1 MTDNFKVQ
9 PGSAAGVRPMAN
21 GRDKAGSGYKVGI
34 DIGSTTIKVVVLD
47 AEENLVYK
55 KYARHFSDIPTALV
69 TNLNELRNVF
79 ISLGSAPAVV
89 ESREG
94 SLLAGAAAKIKN
106 AIGGADASKED
117 AIRRMRFRFA
127 LTGSAG
133 MGIAQRLQL
142 PFVQE
147 VIAAATAVKKLIP
160 QTDTMVE
167 LGGEDAKIMYFGS
180 APEERMNGVCAGGT
194 GAFIDHMA
202 ALLNTDAKGLNDLA
216 ANAKRIYTIA
226 SRCGVFAKTDIQALM
241 NDGASKE
248 DIAKSIFQAVVNQT
262 IGNLAQGREIT
273 GNVAFLG
280 GPLYFLP
287 ELKKRFVET
296 LKMDPEKV
304 VNVEDGAYFV
314 AVGAALSEE
323 AKELEFAGLTANLD
337 KAEAGHGITRDERLA
352 LFRSAAEYDAFI
364 ERHNKDK
371 VKRGDLSSYAGP
383 VYVGIDAGST
393 TTKIVAIGRDK
404 EILYTDYGS
413 NQGSPLKI
421 VIKELGGLYKAMPET
436 AWIAGCL
443 TTGYGEKI
451 VKAALHADAGEVE
464 TFAHYRA
471 AYEFCPEVT
480 CVLDIGG
487 QDMKCFQIHNGN
499 IGKITLNEACS
510 AGCGSFIENFAQG
523 LGMTA
528 AEFADKAMDSKT
540 PVDLGTRCTVFM
552 NSRVKQAQKEGAP
565 LADISAGIGLSV
577 IKNALFKVMQL
588 KDTRELGDHIVVQG
602 GTFYNNAVLRN
613 MEKLLGKDVIRP
625 DIAGLMGAY
634 GAAILSLEQT
644 EKETAKEAEAA
655 AANANATAS
664 IAAANANAAASAA
677 ASSTAASPNAIH
689 RSTLLPAKDLENFTV
704 TSKSY
709 RCNGCGNHCLVTMQ
723 TFPDGGRYFT
733 GNRCERGEGKPKN
746 TNKAPNIYEYKY
758 ERLFRYPNVIDASAA
773 ACGAHDPRAAKNA
786 NASRNASAGSAVQ
799 NAPRTA
805 SANNAAQTASAAANK
820 TASKNAPR
828 PSFTARRGRIGIPR
842 VLNMYE
848 DFPFW
853 AAFFGKLGYEVALSG
868 KSSAQIYYKGMSTIP
883 SDSLCYP
890 AKLVHGHVMDL
901 VEKGVKKIF
910 YPCMPYNME
919 DEVNRAGN
927 HYNCPV
933 VASYAENIRNN
944 MDVLRNENIQ
954 FMEPFLPIND
964 PKKMLVRL
972 TEAFASENIPAKE
985 LKEAMEAGYK
995 ELEQYREDVRQKGA
1009 EILAIAKEKHYPV
1022 ILLVG
1027 RPYHVDPEINH
1038 GIPEMIQ
1045 SYNLAIVSE
1054 DSVYHMDTPKD
1065 ELSIVN
1071 QWSYHARLYH
1081 AASFAAAHPEIN
1093 LIQLSSFGCGLDAIT
1108 TNQVREIM
1116 EGHQRLYTMIKLD
1129 EVSNL
1134 GAARIRLRSLL
1145 AVLSRRQAPDYQ
1157 PLVMPERPYFTH
1169 DCKETHTILAPQMA
1183 PIHFNLVSHV
1193 LNRYGYKVVIPE
1205 TPKEEAINLGL
1216 QYVQND
1222 MCYPAIVVIGQML
1235 QAIKS
1240 GKYDPNHTSIVLF
1253 QTCGA
1258 CRATNYMNLLRRALR
1273 NAGYPQVPVF
1283 ACWGLEQDAFRLNPS
1298 GFKDVAKAIIYG
1310 DLLQNVTNRMRPYEL
1325 IPGSTDK
1332 LFDKWMQKCKEELD
1346 HGNFLKYRQ
1355 AIRQLVKE
1363 FDAIPLVP
1371 NLWKPK
1377 VGVVGE
1383 ILVEYHPVANNHLED
1398 VLAKEGAEVVMPELA
1413 NFMLYMAFDGITRHD
1428 ILDGSWLNKVG
1439 AQMFIKV
1446 ADFFMDP
1453 MRKALAKSKH
1463 FTAPISIYKIA
1474 ELAAQHVSLGN
1485 MAGEGWL
1492 LPGEMTRL
1500 MEEGVRN
1507 VVCLQPWACLPNHIL
1522 GKGVFREIR
1531 RSYAD
1536 ANLVAMDCDAG
1547 SSEVNQLNRLKLML
1561 SVAKEKCPE
1570 GMTMAAPAE
1579 SEEGNMA

>member
-1 MTDNFKVQ
+1 MTNNYKSQITADAAARKRSAV
-9 PGSAAGVRPMAN
+9 PAEGSA
-21 GRDKAGSGYKVGI
+21 SYKVGI

-47 AEENLVYK
+47 AEEHIVYK
-55 KYARHFSDIPTALV
+55 HYARHFSDIPTALV
-69 TNLNELRNVF
+69 TNLTALQD
-79 ISLGSAPAVV
+79 VV
-89 ESREG
+89 GPS
-94 SLLAGAAAKIKN
+94 
-106 AIGGADASKED
+106 
-117 AIRRMRFRFA
+117 RFRFA

-216 ANAKRIYTIA
+216 ANARRIYTIA

-287 ELKKRFVET
+287 ELKKRFIET
-296 LKMDPEKV
+296 LKMDPEHV

-323 AKELEFAGLTANLD
+323 TKELEFKDLTANLD
-337 KAEAGHGITRDERLA
+337 KAEAGHGIARDERLA
-352 LFRSAAEYDAFI
+352 LFRSSEEYDAFI
-364 ERHNKDK
+364 ARHNRDK
-371 VKRGDLSSYAGP
+371 VKRGDLATYAGP

-393 TTKIVAIGRDK
+393 TTKIVAIGSEK

-421 VIKELGGLYKAMPET
+421 VIKELTGLYKAMPKT

-443 TTGYGEKI
+443 TTGYGENI
-451 VKAALHADAGEVE
+451 VKAALHADEGEVE

-487 QDMKCFQIHNGN
+487 QDMKCFQISNGN

-523 LGMTA
+523 LGMSA

-588 KDTRELGDHIVVQG
+588 KDVSELGDHIVVQG

-634 GAAILSLEQT
+634 GAAILSLEKT
-644 EKETAKEAEAA
+644 ESEAAEATNTKA
-655 AANANATAS
+655 AQASASATA
-664 IAAANANAAASAA
+664 APAG
-677 ASSTAASPNAIH
+677 TRRH
-689 RSTLLPAKDLENFTV
+689 STLLGPEQLANFTV
-704 TSKSY
+704 TTKSY

-758 ERLFRYPNVIDASAA
+758 QRLFNYPNVTDPAASGAA
-773 ACGAHDPRAAKNA
+773 AQISSSGSKRTAA
-786 NASRNASAGSAVQ
+786 SGDAVQ
-799 NAPRTA
+799 NSSSGSKRTA
-805 SANNAAQTASAAANK
+805 GSCAAAQTGASNSKRTTAASG
-820 TASKNAPR
+820 TRRPNAPR
-828 PSFTARRGRIGIPR
+828 GVIGIPR

-853 AAFFGKLGYEVALSG
+853 AAFFGKLGYDIVLSG
-868 KSSAQIYYKGMSTIP
+868 KSNPMIYYKGMSTIP

-901 VEKGVKKIF
+901 VEKGVKRIF

-919 DEVNRAGN
+919 DDVNRTGN

-944 MDVLRNENIQ
+944 MDVLRNENIE
-954 FMEPFLPIND
+954 FIEPFLPINN
-964 PKKMLVRL
+964 PKKMLQRL
-972 TEAFASENIPAKE
+972 TEVEFFTADNITSKE
-985 LKEAMEAGYK
+985 LKAAMDAGYK
-995 ELEQYREDVRQKGA
+995 ELEQYREDVRNKGK
-1009 EILAIAKEKHYPV
+1009 EILQTAKEKNLPV

-1027 RPYHVDPEINH
+1027 RPYHIDPEINH

-1145 AVLSRRQAPDYQ
+1145 AVLSRRHVPGYQ
-1157 PLVMPERPYFTH
+1157 PIITPERPHFTH
-1169 DCKETHTILAPQMA
+1169 DCKGTHTILAPQMA
-1183 PIHFNLVSHV
+1183 PIHFNLISHV
-1193 LNRYGYKVVIPE
+1193 LNRYGYQVVIPE
-1205 TPKEEAINLGL
+1205 TPKEDSINLGL

-1235 QAIKS
+1235 QALKS
-1240 GKYDPNHTSIVLF
+1240 GKYDPDNTSIVLF

-1258 CRATNYMNLLRRALR
+1258 CRATNYLNLMRRALR
-1273 NAGYPQVPVF
+1273 NAGFPQVPAF
-1283 ACWGLEQDAFRLNPS
+1283 ACWGLEQDAFRLNAS
-1298 GFKDVAKAIIYG
+1298 GFKDVAKAVVYG

-1332 LFDKWMQKCKEELD
+1332 LFTKWMAKVKEELD

-1355 AIRQLVKE
+1355 TIQELVQE
-1363 FDAIPLVP
+1363 FDAIPLIP

-1383 ILVEYHPVANNHLED
+1383 ILVEYHPVANNHLEE
-1398 VLAKEGAEVVMPELA
+1398 VLAREGAEVVMPELA
-1413 NFMLYMAFDGITRHD
+1413 NFLLYMAFDGITRHD

-1446 ADFFMDP
+1446 ADFFMSP

-1463 FTAPISIYKIA
+1463 FTAPVSIYKVA

-1492 LPGEMTRL
+1492 LPGEMTKL

-1531 RSYAD
+1531 RTYED

-1547 SSEVNQLNRLKLML
+1547 ASEVNQLNRLKLML

-1570 GMTMAAPAE
+1570 GMQLAAPAE
-1579 SEEGNMA
+1579 STENVLA

>member
-1 MTDNFKVQ
+1 MTDNF
-9 PGSAAGVRPMAN
+9 
-21 GRDKAGSGYKVGI
+21 KVGI

-47 AEENLVYK
+47 AEEHIVYK
-55 KYARHFSDIPTALV
+55 HYARHFSDIPTALV
-69 TNLNELRNVF
+69 TNLTALKD
-79 ISLGSAPAVV
+79 VV
-89 ESREG
+89 GPS
-94 SLLAGAAAKIKN
+94 
-106 AIGGADASKED
+106 
-117 AIRRMRFRFA
+117 RFRFA

-147 VIAAATAVKKLIP
+147 VIAAATAVQKLIP
-160 QTDTMVE
+160 RTDTMVE

-216 ANAKRIYTIA
+216 AKAKRIYTIA

-304 VNVEDGAYFV
+304 VSVEDGAYFV
-314 AVGAALSEE
+314 AVGSALSDE
-323 AKELEFAGLTANLD
+323 AKELEFKDLTANLD
-337 KAEAGHGITRDERLA
+337 KAEAGHGIARDERLA
-352 LFRSAAEYDAFI
+352 LFRSEAEYDAFI

-393 TTKIVAIGRDK
+393 TTKIVAIGKDK

-421 VIKELGGLYKAMPET
+421 VIKELTGLYKAMPET
-436 AWIAGCL
+436 AYIAGCL

-487 QDMKCFQIHNGN
+487 QDMKCFLINNGN

-613 MEKLLGKDVIRP
+613 MEKLLGMDVIRP

-644 EKETAKEAEAA
+644 EKEMEEAA
-655 AANANATAS
+655 AAKATV
-664 IAAANANAAASAA
+664 AAATTAGATGVAASAA
-677 ASSTAASPNAIH
+677 NNAAATTTR
-689 RSTLLPAKDLENFTV
+689 RSTLLPLEDLQNFTV
-704 TSKSY
+704 TTKSY

-758 ERLFRYPNVIDASAA
+758 QRLFSYPNVVDPAALLHGGHNAPESGAARGNRNTTAASAA
-773 ACGAHDPRAAKNA
+773 AACAHDGKAAKNTS
-786 NASRNASAGSAVQ
+786 ASRNASGNSGA
-799 NAPRTA
+799 
-805 SANNAAQTASAAANK
+805 
-820 TASKNAPR
+820 KNATR
-828 PSFTARRGRIGIPR
+828 PSFTAKRGRIGIPR

-853 AAFFGKLGYEVALSG
+853 ATFFGKLGYEVVLSG

-890 AKLVHGHVMDL
+890 AKLVHGHIMDL

-919 DEVNRAGN
+919 DEVNRTGN

-944 MDVLRNENIQ
+944 MDVLRNEEIK

-972 TEAFASENIPAKE
+972 TEAFKEEGIKQSE
-985 LKEAMEAGYK
+985 LKEAMDAGYK

-1009 EILAIAKEKHYPV
+1009 EILRIAKEKNLPV

-1027 RPYHVDPEINH
+1027 RPYHLDPEINH

-1081 AASFAAAHPEIN
+1081 AAAHPEIN

-1145 AVLSRRQAPDYQ
+1145 AVLSRRHVPDYK
-1157 PLVMPERPYFTH
+1157 PLIMPERAYFTH

-1183 PIHFNLVSHV
+1183 PIHFNLVTHV
-1193 LNRYGYKVVIPE
+1193 LNRYGYKVVIPD

-1240 GKYDPNHTSIVLF
+1240 GKYDPDHTSIVLF

-1325 IPGSTDK
+1325 IPGSTDR
-1332 LFDKWMQKCKEELD
+1332 LYEKWLQKCKDELD
-1346 HGNFLKYRQ
+1346 HGNFLQYRKTIQ
-1355 AIRQLVKE
+1355 ELVKE

-1383 ILVEYHPVANNHLED
+1383 ILVEYHPVANNHLEQ
-1398 VLAKEGAEVVMPELA
+1398 VLAREGAEVVMPELA

-1428 ILDGSWLNKVG
+1428 ILDGSWLRKVG

-1463 FTAPISIYKIA
+1463 FTSPISIYKVA

-1492 LPGEMTRL
+1492 LPGEMTKL

-1531 RSYAD
+1531 RSYED

-1547 SSEVNQLNRLKLML
+1547 ASEVNQLNRLKLML

-1570 GMTMAAPAE
+1570 GMHMAEAAE
-1579 SEEGNMA
+1579 TAENSLA

>member
-1 MTDNFKVQ
+1 MTDNF
-9 PGSAAGVRPMAN
+9 
-21 GRDKAGSGYKVGI
+21 KVGI
-34 DIGSTTIKVVVLD
+34 DIGSTTIKVVVLN
-47 AEENLVYK
+47 AEERIVYK
-55 KYARHFSDIPTALV
+55 HYARHFSDIPTALV
-69 TNLNELRNVF
+69 ENLTALRDIVGP
-79 ISLGSAPAVV
+79 S
-89 ESREG
+89 
-94 SLLAGAAAKIKN
+94 
-106 AIGGADASKED
+106 
-117 AIRRMRFRFA
+117 RFRFA

-216 ANAKRIYTIA
+216 AGSKRIYTIA

-241 NDGASKE
+241 NDGASRE

-262 IGNLAQGREIT
+262 IGNLAQGREID

-314 AVGAALSEE
+314 AMGAALSEE
-323 AKELEFAGLTANLD
+323 AKELEFKDLTVNLD

-352 LFRSAAEYDAFI
+352 LFRSGAEYEAFI

-371 VKRGDLSSYAGP
+371 VKRGDLSVYEGP

-393 TTKIVAIGRDK
+393 TTKIVAIGKDK

-421 VIKELGGLYKAMPET
+421 VIKELTGLYKAMPET
-436 AWIAGCL
+436 AYIAGCL

-487 QDMKCFQIHNGN
+487 QDMKCFQIKNGN

-528 AEFADKAMDSKT
+528 SEFADKAMDSKT

-613 MEKLLGKDVIRP
+613 MEKLLGMDVIRP

-644 EKETAKEAEAA
+644 EQEAA
-655 AANANATAS
+655 IALREGKAAVPRPV
-664 IAAANANAAASAA
+664 
-677 ASSTAASPNAIH
+677 SS
-689 RSTLLPAKDLENFTV
+689 LLKAEELENFTV
-704 TSKSY
+704 TTKSY

-758 ERLFRYPNVIDASAA
+758 ERVFRCEPL
-773 ACGAHDPRAAKNA
+773 KNA
-786 NASRNASAGSAVQ
+786 
-799 NAPRTA
+799 
-805 SANNAAQTASAAANK
+805 K
-820 TASKNAPR
+820 
-828 PSFTARRGRIGIPR
+828 RGRIGIPR

-853 AAFFGKLGYEVALSG
+853 AAFFTKLGYEVVLSG
-868 KSSAQIYYKGMSTIP
+868 KSSAQVYYKGMSTIP

-910 YPCMPYNME
+910 YPCLPYNME
-919 DEVNRAGN
+919 DEVNRTGN

-944 MDVLRNENIQ
+944 MDVLRNEDIK

-964 PKKMLVRL
+964 PKKMYLRL
-972 TEAFASENIPAKE
+972 TEAFVSENIPASE
-985 LKEAMEAGYK
+985 IKEAMEAGYK
-995 ELEQYREDVRQKGA
+995 ELEQYREDVRQKGK
-1009 EILAIAKEKHYPV
+1009 EILQISKEKNIPV

-1027 RPYHVDPEINH
+1027 RPYHLDPEINH

-1081 AASFAAAHPEIN
+1081 AASFAASHPEVN

-1145 AVLSRRQAPDYQ
+1145 AVLSRRHVPDYQ
-1157 PLVMPERPYFTH
+1157 PLVMEERAFFTR

-1183 PIHFNLVSHV
+1183 PIHFNLVTHV

-1240 GKYDPNHTSIVLF
+1240 GKYDPDHTSIVLF

-1325 IPGSTDK
+1325 IPGSTDR
-1332 LFDKWMQKCKEELD
+1332 LYEKWLKKCKDELD
-1346 HGNFLKYRQ
+1346 NGNFLQYRKTIQ
-1355 AIRQLVKE
+1355 NLVKE

-1383 ILVEYHPVANNHLED
+1383 ILVEYHPVANNHLEK
-1398 VLAKEGAEVVMPELA
+1398 VLAREGAEVVMPELA
-1413 NFMLYMAFDGITRHD
+1413 NFLLYMAFDGITRHD

-1439 AQMFIKV
+1439 AQMFIRV

-1474 ELAAQHVSLGN
+1474 ELAAHHVSLGN

-1531 RSYAD
+1531 RSYGD

-1547 SSEVNQLNRLKLML
+1547 ASEVNQLNRLKLML

-1570 GMTMAAPAE
+1570 GMHMAAPAE
-1579 SEEGNMA
+1579 SAEDGLA

>member
-1 MTDNFKVQ
+1 MTDNF
-9 PGSAAGVRPMAN
+9 
-21 GRDKAGSGYKVGI
+21 KVGI

-47 AEENLVYK
+47 AEEHIVYK
-55 KYARHFSDIPTALV
+55 HYARHFSDIPTALV
-69 TNLNELRNVF
+69 TNLTALKD
-79 ISLGSAPAVV
+79 VV
-89 ESREG
+89 GPS
-94 SLLAGAAAKIKN
+94 
-106 AIGGADASKED
+106 
-117 AIRRMRFRFA
+117 RFRFA

-216 ANAKRIYTIA
+216 AKAKRIYTIA

-304 VNVEDGAYFV
+304 VSVEDGAYFV
-314 AVGAALSEE
+314 AVGSALSDE
-323 AKELEFAGLTANLD
+323 AKELEFKDLTANLD
-337 KAEAGHGITRDERLA
+337 KAEAGHGIARDERLA
-352 LFRSAAEYDAFI
+352 LFRSVGEYDAFI

-393 TTKIVAIGRDK
+393 TTKIVAIGKDK

-421 VIKELGGLYKAMPET
+421 VIKELTGLYKAMPET
-436 AWIAGCL
+436 AYIAGCL

-487 QDMKCFQIHNGN
+487 QDMKCFLINNGN

-613 MEKLLGKDVIRP
+613 MEKLLGMDVIRP

-644 EKETAKEAEAA
+644 EKEMEEAA
-655 AANANATAS
+655 AAKATAATAT
-664 IAAANANAAASAA
+664 AATTAGANGVAASAA
-677 ASSTAASPNAIH
+677 NNGAATTLR
-689 RSTLLPAKDLENFTV
+689 RSTLLPLEDLQNFTV
-704 TSKSY
+704 TTKSY

-758 ERLFRYPNVIDASAA
+758 QRLFSYPNVVDPAAA
-773 ACGAHDPRAAKNA
+773 ACSAHDGKAA
-786 NASRNASAGSAVQ
+786 
-799 NAPRTA
+799 
-805 SANNAAQTASAAANK
+805 
-820 TASKNAPR
+820 KNAPR
-828 PSFTARRGRIGIPR
+828 PSFTAKRGRIGIPR

-853 AAFFGKLGYEVALSG
+853 ATFFGKLGYEVVLSG

-890 AKLVHGHVMDL
+890 AKLVHGHIMDL

-919 DEVNRAGN
+919 DEVNRTGN

-954 FMEPFLPIND
+954 FIEPFLPIND
-964 PKKMLVRL
+964 PKKMLQRL
-972 TEAFASENIPAKE
+972 TETFIPKGKKGSATASKTANDSRSNAATAKAAEAAGNLAQTEPFAEDNITVKE
-985 LKEAMEAGYK
+985 LKEAMDAGYK

-1009 EILAIAKEKHYPV
+1009 EILRIAKEKNLPV

-1027 RPYHVDPEINH
+1027 RPYHLDPEINH

-1081 AASFAAAHPEIN
+1081 AASFAAARPEIN

-1145 AVLSRRQAPDYQ
+1145 AVLSRRHVPDYK
-1157 PLVMPERPYFTH
+1157 PLIMPERAYFTH

-1183 PIHFNLVSHV
+1183 PIHFNLVTHV
-1193 LNRYGYKVVIPE
+1193 LNRYGYKVVIPD

-1240 GKYDPNHTSIVLF
+1240 GKYDPDHTSIVLF

-1283 ACWGLEQDAFRLNPS
+1283 ACWGLEQDAFKLNPS

-1332 LFDKWMQKCKEELD
+1332 LYEKWLQKCKDELD

-1355 AIRQLVKE
+1355 TIQQLVKE

-1371 NLWKPK
+1371 HLWKPK

-1383 ILVEYHPVANNHLED
+1383 ILVEYHPVANNHLEQ
-1398 VLAKEGAEVVMPELA
+1398 VLAREGAEVVMPELA

-1439 AQMFIKV
+1439 AQIFIKV

-1463 FTAPISIYKIA
+1463 FTSPISIYKVA

-1492 LPGEMTRL
+1492 LPGEMTKL

-1531 RSYAD
+1531 RSYED

-1547 SSEVNQLNRLKLML
+1547 ASEVNQLNRLKLML

-1570 GMTMAAPAE
+1570 GMHMAEAAE
-1579 SEEGNMA
+1579 TAENSLA

>member
-1 MTDNFKVQ
+1 MTDNF
-9 PGSAAGVRPMAN
+9 
-21 GRDKAGSGYKVGI
+21 KVGI
-34 DIGSTTIKVVVLD
+34 DIGSTTIKVVVLNS
-47 AEENLVYK
+47 EGKLVYK
-55 KYARHFSDIPTALV
+55 HYARHFSDIPTALV
-69 TNLNELRNVF
+69 TNLTALHD
-79 ISLGSAPAVV
+79 VV
-89 ESREG
+89 GPSH
-94 SLLAGAAAKIKN
+94 
-106 AIGGADASKED
+106 
-117 AIRRMRFRFA
+117 FRFA

-216 ANAKRIYTIA
+216 ANARRIYTIA

-241 NDGASKE
+241 NDGASRE

-262 IGNLAQGREIT
+262 IGNLAQGREIN

-296 LKMDPEKV
+296 LKMDPEHV

-323 AKELEFAGLTANLD
+323 AKVVTFADLTANLD
-337 KAEAGHGITRDERLA
+337 QAEAGHGITRDERLA
-352 LFRSAAEYDAFI
+352 LFRSNEEYEAFI

-371 VKRGDLSSYAGP
+371 VKRGDLAAYAGP
-383 VYVGIDAGST
+383 IYVGIDAGST
-393 TTKIVAIGRDK
+393 TTKIVAIGSDK
-404 EILYTDYGS
+404 QILYTDYGS

-421 VIKELGGLYKAMPET
+421 VIKELTGLYHAMPKT

-443 TTGYGEKI
+443 TTGYGENI

-487 QDMKCFQIHNGN
+487 QDMKCFQIHDGN

-528 AEFADKAMDSKT
+528 AEFADKAMDSRT

-588 KDTRELGDHIVVQG
+588 KDTNELGDHIVVQG

-634 GAAILSLEQT
+634 GAAILSLEQI
-644 EKETAKEAEAA
+644 EKETAAAQNKKEESTLRSKQENVAA
-655 AANANATAS
+655 ATVKEGAAGDQPAVAS
-664 IAAANANAAASAA
+664 TNNKTKHV
-677 ASSTAASPNAIH
+677 STV
-689 RSTLLPAKDLENFTV
+689 LGLEQLQNFTV
-704 TSKSY
+704 TTKSY

-758 ERLFRYPNVIDASAA
+758 QRLFDYPNVIDPAAQSAA
-773 ACGAHDPRAAKNA
+773 AAKNGQRGQSG
-786 NASRNASAGSAVQ
+786 ASGQRNQSGTSGQRAGAAVQ
-799 NAPRTA
+799 KAADTR
-805 SANNAAQTASAAANK
+805 SARVATNNTNVTSRY
-820 TASKNAPR
+820 P
-828 PSFTARRGRIGIPR
+828 RGRIGIPR

-853 AAFFGKLGYEVALSG
+853 AAFFGKLGYEVVLSG
-868 KSSAQIYYKGMSTIP
+868 KSSPMIYYKGMSTIP

-901 VEKGVKKIF
+901 VEKGVKRIF

-919 DEVNRAGN
+919 DEVNHTGN

-944 MDVLRNENIQ
+944 MDVLRNENIE
-954 FMEPFLPIND
+954 FIEPFLPINN
-964 PKKMLVRL
+964 PKKMLQRL
-972 TEAFASENIPAKE
+972 TEAFIPKADAKANASTTAEEGKGSSATNAANNSHNNNKATTIANTASARAFAADRITPAE
-985 LKEAMEAGYK
+985 LKEAMDAGYK
-995 ELEQYREDVRQKGA
+995 ELERYREDVRQKGK
-1009 EILAIAKEKHYPV
+1009 EIIQEAKEKNIPV

-1027 RPYHVDPEINH
+1027 RPYHLDPEINH

-1145 AVLSRRQAPDYQ
+1145 AVLSRRHVPGYQ
-1157 PLVMPERPYFTH
+1157 PIITPERPHFTH
-1169 DCKETHTILAPQMA
+1169 ECKGTHTILAPQMA
-1183 PIHFNLVSHV
+1183 PIHFNLISHV
-1193 LNRYGYKVVIPE
+1193 LNRYGYQVVIPE
-1205 TPKEEAINLGL
+1205 TPKEDSINLGL

-1235 QAIKS
+1235 QALKS
-1240 GKYDPNHTSIVLF
+1240 GKYDPDNTSIVLF

-1258 CRATNYMNLLRRALR
+1258 CRATNYLNLMRRALR
-1273 NAGYPQVPVF
+1273 NAGFPQVPAF
-1283 ACWGLEQDAFRLNPS
+1283 ACWGLEQDAFRLNAS
-1298 GFKDVAKAIIYG
+1298 GFKDVAKAVVYG

-1332 LFDKWMQKCKEELD
+1332 LFAKWMAKVKEELD

-1355 AIRQLVKE
+1355 TIQELVQE
-1363 FDAIPLVP
+1363 FDAIPLIP

-1383 ILVEYHPVANNHLED
+1383 ILVEYHPVANNHLEE
-1398 VLAKEGAEVVMPELA
+1398 VLAREGAEVVMPELA
-1413 NFMLYMAFDGITRHD
+1413 NFLLYMAFDGITRHD

-1453 MRKALAKSKH
+1453 MRKALAKSQH
-1463 FTAPISIYKIA
+1463 FTAPLSIYKVA
-1474 ELAAQHVSLGN
+1474 ELAARHVSLGN

-1492 LPGEMTRL
+1492 LPGEMTKL

-1531 RSYAD
+1531 RSYED

-1547 SSEVNQLNRLKLML
+1547 ASEVNQLNRLKLML
-1561 SVAKEKCPE
+1561 SVAKEKCPV
-1570 GMTMAAPAE
+1570 GMKL
-1579 SEEGNMA
+1579 EEALSCK

>member
-1 MTDNFKVQ
+1 MTDNF
-9 PGSAAGVRPMAN
+9 
-21 GRDKAGSGYKVGI
+21 KVGI

-47 AEENLVYK
+47 AEEHIVYK
-55 KYARHFSDIPTALV
+55 HYARHFSDIPTALV
-69 TNLNELRNVF
+69 TNLTALKD
-79 ISLGSAPAVV
+79 VV
-89 ESREG
+89 GPS
-94 SLLAGAAAKIKN
+94 
-106 AIGGADASKED
+106 
-117 AIRRMRFRFA
+117 RFRFA

-216 ANAKRIYTIA
+216 AKAKRIYTIA

-304 VNVEDGAYFV
+304 VSVEDGAYFV
-314 AVGAALSEE
+314 AVGSALSDE
-323 AKELEFAGLTANLD
+323 AKELEFKDLTANLD
-337 KAEAGHGITRDERLA
+337 KAEAGHGIARDERLA
-352 LFRSAAEYDAFI
+352 LFRSEGEYDAFI

-393 TTKIVAIGRDK
+393 TTKIVAIGKDK

-421 VIKELGGLYKAMPET
+421 VIKELTGLYKAMPET
-436 AWIAGCL
+436 AYIAGCL

-487 QDMKCFQIHNGN
+487 QDMKCFLINNGN

-613 MEKLLGKDVIRP
+613 MEKLLGMDVIRP

-644 EKETAKEAEAA
+644 EKEMEEAA
-655 AANANATAS
+655 AVATSEGAAKATAAAKATV
-664 IAAANANAAASAA
+664 AAATTAGATGVAASAA
-677 ASSTAASPNAIH
+677 NNAEVATPR
-689 RSTLLPAKDLENFTV
+689 RSTLLPLEDLQNFTV
-704 TSKSY
+704 TTKSY

-758 ERLFRYPNVIDASAA
+758 QRLFSYPNVVDPAAA
-773 ACGAHDPRAAKNA
+773 ACAHDGKAA
-786 NASRNASAGSAVQ
+786 
-799 NAPRTA
+799 
-805 SANNAAQTASAAANK
+805 
-820 TASKNAPR
+820 KNAPR
-828 PSFTARRGRIGIPR
+828 PSFTAKRGRIGIPR

-853 AAFFGKLGYEVALSG
+853 ATFFGKLGYEVVLSG

-890 AKLVHGHVMDL
+890 AKLVHGHIMDL

-919 DEVNRAGN
+919 DEVNRTGN

-954 FMEPFLPIND
+954 FIEPFLPIND
-964 PKKMLVRL
+964 PKKMLQRL
-972 TEAFASENIPAKE
+972 TETFIPKDKKGSATASKTANDSRSNAATAKAAEAAGNLAQTEPFAADNITAKE

-1009 EILAIAKEKHYPV
+1009 EILKIAKEKNLPV

-1027 RPYHVDPEINH
+1027 RPYHLDPEINH

-1145 AVLSRRQAPDYQ
+1145 AVLSRRHVPDYK
-1157 PLVMPERPYFTH
+1157 PLIMPERAYFTH

-1183 PIHFNLVSHV
+1183 PIHFNLVTHV
-1193 LNRYGYKVVIPE
+1193 LNRYGYKVVIPD

-1240 GKYDPNHTSIVLF
+1240 GKYDPDHTSIVLF

-1283 ACWGLEQDAFRLNPS
+1283 ACWGLEQDAFKLNPS

-1325 IPGSTDK
+1325 IPGSTDR
-1332 LFDKWMQKCKEELD
+1332 LYEKWLQKCKDELD
-1346 HGNFLKYRQ
+1346 HGNFLQYRKTIQ
-1355 AIRQLVKE
+1355 ELVKE

-1383 ILVEYHPVANNHLED
+1383 ILVEYHPVANNHLEQ
-1398 VLAKEGAEVVMPELA
+1398 VLAREGAEVVMPELA

-1428 ILDGSWLNKVG
+1428 ILDGSWLRKVG

-1463 FTAPISIYKIA
+1463 FTSPISIYKVA

-1492 LPGEMTRL
+1492 LPGEMTKL

-1531 RSYAD
+1531 RSYED

-1547 SSEVNQLNRLKLML
+1547 ASEVNQLNRLKLML

-1570 GMTMAAPAE
+1570 GMHMAEAAE
-1579 SEEGNMA
+1579 TAENSLA

>member
-1 MTDNFKVQ
+1 MTNNFKSQITADAAGRKRSAV
-9 PGSAAGVRPMAN
+9 PAEGSA
-21 GRDKAGSGYKVGI
+21 SYKVGI

-47 AEENLVYK
+47 AEEHIVYK
-55 KYARHFSDIPTALV
+55 HYARHFSDIPTALV
-69 TNLNELRNVF
+69 TNLTALQD
-79 ISLGSAPAVV
+79 VV
-89 ESREG
+89 GPS
-94 SLLAGAAAKIKN
+94 
-106 AIGGADASKED
+106 
-117 AIRRMRFRFA
+117 RFRFA

-216 ANAKRIYTIA
+216 ANARRIYTIA

-287 ELKKRFVET
+287 ELKKRFIET
-296 LKMDPEKV
+296 LKMDPEHV

-323 AKELEFAGLTANLD
+323 TKELEFKDLTANLD
-337 KAEAGHGITRDERLA
+337 KAEAGHGIARDERLA
-352 LFRSAAEYDAFI
+352 LFRSSEEYDAFI
-364 ERHNKDK
+364 ARHNKDK
-371 VKRGDLSSYAGP
+371 VKRGDLATYAGP

-393 TTKIVAIGRDK
+393 TTKIVAIGSEK

-421 VIKELGGLYKAMPET
+421 VIKELTGLYKAMPKT

-443 TTGYGEKI
+443 TTGYGENI
-451 VKAALHADAGEVE
+451 VKAALHADEGEVE

-487 QDMKCFQIHNGN
+487 QDMKCFQISNGN

-523 LGMTA
+523 LGMSA

-588 KDTRELGDHIVVQG
+588 KDVSELGDHIVVQG

-634 GAAILSLEQT
+634 GAAILSLEKT
-644 EKETAKEAEAA
+644 ESEAAEAA
-655 AANANATAS
+655 TNTAATQASVSSTTTATNTKAAQASASATA
-664 IAAANANAAASAA
+664 APAG
-677 ASSTAASPNAIH
+677 TRRH
-689 RSTLLPAKDLENFTV
+689 STLLGPEQLANFTV
-704 TSKSY
+704 TTKSY

-758 ERLFRYPNVIDASAA
+758 QRLFHYPNVTDPAASNATAQTGPSGSKRTAASGATAQTGASNSKRTAA
-773 ACGAHDPRAAKNA
+773 ANVARRP
-786 NASRNASAGSAVQ
+786 
-799 NAPRTA
+799 NAPR
-805 SANNAAQTASAAANK
+805 
-820 TASKNAPR
+820 
-828 PSFTARRGRIGIPR
+828 GVIGIPR

-853 AAFFGKLGYEVALSG
+853 AAFFGKLGYDIVLSG
-868 KSSAQIYYKGMSTIP
+868 KSNPMIYYKGMSTIP

-901 VEKGVKKIF
+901 VEKGVKRIF

-919 DEVNRAGN
+919 DDVNHTGN

-944 MDVLRNENIQ
+944 MDVLRNENIE
-954 FMEPFLPIND
+954 FIEPFLPINN
-964 PKKMLVRL
+964 PKKMLQRL
-972 TEAFASENIPAKE
+972 TEVEFFQSDGITSKE
-985 LKEAMEAGYK
+985 LKAAMDAGYK
-995 ELEQYREDVRQKGA
+995 ELEQYREDVRNKGK
-1009 EILAIAKEKHYPV
+1009 EILQTAKEKNLPV

-1027 RPYHVDPEINH
+1027 RPYHIDPEINH

-1145 AVLSRRQAPDYQ
+1145 AVLSRRHVPGYQ
-1157 PLVMPERPYFTH
+1157 PIITPERPHFTH
-1169 DCKETHTILAPQMA
+1169 DCKGTHTILAPQMA
-1183 PIHFNLVSHV
+1183 PIHFNLISHV
-1193 LNRYGYKVVIPE
+1193 LNRYGYQVVIPE
-1205 TPKEEAINLGL
+1205 TPKEDSINLGL

-1235 QAIKS
+1235 QALKS
-1240 GKYDPNHTSIVLF
+1240 GKYDPDNTSIVLF

-1258 CRATNYMNLLRRALR
+1258 CRATNYLNLMRRALR
-1273 NAGYPQVPVF
+1273 NAGFPQVPAF
-1283 ACWGLEQDAFRLNPS
+1283 ACWGLEQDAFRLNAS
-1298 GFKDVAKAIIYG
+1298 GFKDVAKAVVYG

-1332 LFDKWMQKCKEELD
+1332 LFAKWMAKVKEELD

-1355 AIRQLVKE
+1355 TIQELVQE
-1363 FDAIPLVP
+1363 FDAIPLIP

-1383 ILVEYHPVANNHLED
+1383 ILVEYHPVANNHLEE
-1398 VLAKEGAEVVMPELA
+1398 VLAREGAEVVMPELA
-1413 NFMLYMAFDGITRHD
+1413 NFLLYMAFDGITRHD

-1446 ADFFMDP
+1446 ADFFMSP

-1463 FTAPISIYKIA
+1463 FTAPVSIYKVA

-1492 LPGEMTRL
+1492 LPGEMTKL

-1531 RSYAD
+1531 RTYED

-1547 SSEVNQLNRLKLML
+1547 ASEVNQLNRLKLML

-1570 GMTMAAPAE
+1570 GMQLAAPAE
-1579 SEEGNMA
+1579 NADNLA

>member
-9 PGSAAGVRPMAN
+9 PGSAAGVRPMAD
-21 GRDKAGSGYKVGI
+21 GKDKAGSGFKVGI

-69 TNLNELRNVF
+69 TNLTALQDMVGP
-79 ISLGSAPAVV
+79 S
-89 ESREG
+89 
-94 SLLAGAAAKIKN
+94 
-106 AIGGADASKED
+106 
-117 AIRRMRFRFA
+117 RFRFA

-262 IGNLAQGREIT
+262 IGNLAQGREIN

-323 AKELEFAGLTANLD
+323 AKELEFADLTANID

-393 TTKIVAIGRDK
+393 TTKIVAIGKDK

-421 VIKELGGLYKAMPET
+421 VIKELSGLYKAMPET

-487 QDMKCFQIHNGN
+487 QDMKCFQISNGN

-588 KDTRELGDHIVVQG
+588 KDTAELGDHIVVQG

-634 GAAILSLEQT
+634 GAAILSLEQM
-644 EKETAKEAEAA
+644 EKETAKEAKAA
-655 AANANATAS
+655 VSTAGAS
-664 IAAANANAAASAA
+664 IAASSAA
-677 ASSTAASPNAIH
+677 GAKPAATAK
-689 RSTLLPAKDLENFTV
+689 RVSTLLGPEQLETFTV

-758 ERLFRYPNVIDASAA
+758 QRMFNYPNVIDASAA
-773 ACGAHDPRAAKNA
+773 QHSAHSNGQGNAPGAAQPNAK
-786 NASRNASAGSAVQ
+786 Q
-799 NAPRTA
+799 NAQPR
-805 SANNAAQTASAAANK
+805 K
-820 TASKNAPR
+820 
-828 PSFTARRGRIGIPR
+828 SFTARRGRIGIPR

-853 AAFFGKLGYEVALSG
+853 AAFFGKLGYEVVLSG

-919 DEVNRAGN
+919 DDVNHTGN

-972 TEAFASENIPAKE
+972 TEAFAPENIPAKE
-985 LKEAMEAGYK
+985 LKEAMEEGYK
-995 ELEQYREDVRQKGA
+995 ELEHYREDVRQKGA
-1009 EILAIAKEKHYPV
+1009 EILQIAKEKHYPV

-1145 AVLSRRQAPDYQ
+1145 AVLSRRHVPDYK
-1157 PLVMPERPYFTH
+1157 PLVVEERAYFTH

-1183 PIHFNLVSHV
+1183 PIHFDLVTHV
-1193 LNRYGYKVVIPE
+1193 LNRYGYKVVIPD
-1205 TPKEEAINLGL
+1205 TPKQDAINLGL

-1325 IPGSTDK
+1325 IPGSTQK
-1332 LFDKWMQKCKEELD
+1332 MYEKWLQKCKDELD
-1346 HGNFLKYRQ
+1346 NGNFLKYRQ
-1355 AIRQLVKE
+1355 TIQNLVKE

-1398 VLAKEGAEVVMPELA
+1398 VLAREGAEVVMPELA

-1492 LPGEMTRL
+1492 LPGEMTKL

-1531 RSYAD
+1531 RSYED

-1547 SSEVNQLNRLKLML
+1547 ASEVNQLNRLKLML

-1570 GMTMAAPAE
+1570 GMTLAAPAE
-1579 SEEGNMA
+1579 SAENRMMLS

>member
-1 MTDNFKVQ
+1 MTDNFKPQEFAGAVRTKRGNA
-9 PGSAAGVRPMAN
+9 PGERSV
-21 GRDKAGSGYKVGI
+21 SFKVGI

-47 AEENLVYK
+47 AEERIVYK
-55 KYARHFSDIPTALV
+55 HYARHFSDIPSALV
-69 TNLNELRNVF
+69 TNLTALKNVVGP
-79 ISLGSAPAVV
+79 S
-89 ESREG
+89 
-94 SLLAGAAAKIKN
+94 
-106 AIGGADASKED
+106 
-117 AIRRMRFRFA
+117 RFRFA

-262 IGNLAQGREIT
+262 IGNLAQGREIN

-287 ELKKRFVET
+287 ELKKRFIET

-304 VNVEDGAYFV
+304 VSVEDGAYFV

-323 AKELEFAGLTANLD
+323 TKELEFKDLTANLD

-352 LFRSAAEYDAFI
+352 LFRNTEEYDAFI

-371 VKRGDLSSYAGP
+371 VKRGDLAAYAGP

-393 TTKIVAIGRDK
+393 TTKIVAIGRNK

-421 VIKELGGLYKAMPET
+421 VIKELTGLYKAMPEK
-436 AWIAGCL
+436 AYIAGCL

-487 QDMKCFQIHNGN
+487 QDMKCFLINNGN

-613 MEKLLGKDVIRP
+613 MEKLLGRDVIRP

-644 EKETAKEAEAA
+644 EKEMEEQLNAAKEK
-655 AANANATAS
+655 
-664 IAAANANAAASAA
+664 AAAS
-677 ASSTAASPNAIH
+677 H
-689 RSTLLPAKDLENFTV
+689 RSTLLPLEALQNFTV
-704 TSKSY
+704 TTKSY

-746 TNKAPNIYEYKY
+746 KNKAPNIYEYKY
-758 ERLFRYPNVIDASAA
+758 QRLFNYPNVIDPAAQVASAA
-773 ACGAHDPRAAKNA
+773 
-786 NASRNASAGSAVQ
+786 RNAQRSQKV
-799 NAPRTA
+799 NP
-805 SANNAAQTASAAANK
+805 
-820 TASKNAPR
+820 P
-828 PSFTARRGRIGIPR
+828 RGRIGIPR

-853 AAFFGKLGYEVALSG
+853 ATFFNKLGYEVVLSG
-868 KSSAQIYYKGMSTIP
+868 KSTPMIYYKGMSTIP

-901 VEKGVKKIF
+901 VEKGLKKIF

-919 DEVNRAGN
+919 DDVNHTGN

-944 MDVLRNENIQ
+944 MDVLRKEEIK

-964 PKKMLVRL
+964 PKKMLQRL
-972 TEAFASENIPAKE
+972 TEAFRDEGIKQGE
-985 LKEAMEAGYK
+985 LKEAMEAGYR

-1009 EILAIAKEKHYPV
+1009 EILKEAKEKNLPV

-1027 RPYHVDPEINH
+1027 RPYHLDPEINH

-1081 AASFAAAHPEIN
+1081 AASFAASHPEIN

-1145 AVLSRRQAPDYQ
+1145 AVLSRRHVPGYQ
-1157 PLVMPERPYFTH
+1157 PIVMPERPYFTH
-1169 DCKETHTILAPQMA
+1169 ECKETHTILVPQMA
-1183 PIHFNLVSHV
+1183 PIHFDLITHV
-1193 LNRYGYKVVIPE
+1193 LGRYGYRVVIPE
-1205 TPKEEAINLGL
+1205 TPKEDSINLGL

-1240 GKYDPNHTSIVLF
+1240 GQCDPDHTSIMMF

-1283 ACWGLEQDAFRLNPS
+1283 ACWGLEQDAFKLNPS
-1298 GFKDVAKAIIYG
+1298 GFKDVAKAVVYG

-1332 LFDKWMQKCKEELD
+1332 LFAKWMKQCKEELD
-1346 HGNFLKYRQ
+1346 HGNFLQFRQ
-1355 AIRQLVKE
+1355 TIQALVKE

-1371 NLWKPK
+1371 NLWKPR

-1383 ILVEYHPVANNHLED
+1383 ILVEYHPVANNHLEE
-1398 VLAKEGAEVVMPELA
+1398 VLAREGAEVVMPELA
-1413 NFMLYMAFDGITRHD
+1413 NFLLYMAFDGITRHD

-1446 ADFFMDP
+1446 ADFFMNP

-1463 FTAPISIYKIA
+1463 FTAPISIYKVA

-1492 LPGEMTRL
+1492 LPGEMTKL

-1531 RSYAD
+1531 RSYED
-1536 ANLVAMDCDAG
+1536 ANLVAMDCDPGA
-1547 SSEVNQLNRLKLML
+1547 SEVNQLNRLKLML

-1570 GMTMAAPAE
+1570 GMTLAAPAE
-1579 SEEGNMA
+1579 TAENHLA

>member
-1 MTDNFKVQ
+1 M
-9 PGSAAGVRPMAN
+9 
-21 GRDKAGSGYKVGI
+21 
-34 DIGSTTIKVVVLD
+34 
-47 AEENLVYK
+47 
-55 KYARHFSDIPTALV
+55 
-69 TNLNELRNVF
+69 
-79 ISLGSAPAVV
+79 
-89 ESREG
+89 
-94 SLLAGAAAKIKN
+94 
-106 AIGGADASKED
+106 
-117 AIRRMRFRFA
+117 
-127 LTGSAG
+127 
-133 MGIAQRLQL
+133 
-142 PFVQE
+142 
-147 VIAAATAVKKLIP
+147 KKLIP

-216 ANAKRIYTIA
+216 AKAKRIYTIA

-304 VNVEDGAYFV
+304 VSVEDGAYFV
-314 AVGAALSEE
+314 AVGSALSDE
-323 AKELEFAGLTANLD
+323 AKELEFKDLTANLD
-337 KAEAGHGITRDERLA
+337 KAEAGHGIARDERLA
-352 LFRSAAEYDAFI
+352 LFRSEAEYDAFI

-393 TTKIVAIGRDK
+393 TTKIVAIGKDK

-421 VIKELGGLYKAMPET
+421 VIKELTGLYKAMPET
-436 AWIAGCL
+436 AYIAGCL

-487 QDMKCFQIHNGN
+487 QDMKCFLINNGN

-613 MEKLLGKDVIRP
+613 MEKLLGMDVIRP

-644 EKETAKEAEAA
+644 EKEMEEAA
-655 AANANATAS
+655 AAKATV
-664 IAAANANAAASAA
+664 AAATTAGATGVAASAA
-677 ASSTAASPNAIH
+677 NNAAATTTR
-689 RSTLLPAKDLENFTV
+689 RSTLLPLEDLQNFTV
-704 TSKSY
+704 TTKSY

-758 ERLFRYPNVIDASAA
+758 QRLFSYPNVVDPAALLHGGHNAPESGAARGNRNTTAASAA
-773 ACGAHDPRAAKNA
+773 AACAHDGKAAKNTS
-786 NASRNASAGSAVQ
+786 ASRNASGNSGA
-799 NAPRTA
+799 
-805 SANNAAQTASAAANK
+805 
-820 TASKNAPR
+820 KNATR
-828 PSFTARRGRIGIPR
+828 PSFTAKRGRIGIPR

-853 AAFFGKLGYEVALSG
+853 ATFFGKLGYEVVLSG

-890 AKLVHGHVMDL
+890 AKLVHGHIMDL

-919 DEVNRAGN
+919 DEVNRTGN

-944 MDVLRNENIQ
+944 MDVLRNEEIK

-972 TEAFASENIPAKE
+972 TEAFKEEGIKQSE
-985 LKEAMEAGYK
+985 LKEAMDAGYK

-1009 EILAIAKEKHYPV
+1009 EILRIAKEKNLPV

-1027 RPYHVDPEINH
+1027 RPYHLDPEINH

-1145 AVLSRRQAPDYQ
+1145 AVLSRRHVPDYK
-1157 PLVMPERPYFTH
+1157 PLIMPERAYFTH

-1183 PIHFNLVSHV
+1183 PIHFNLVTHV
-1193 LNRYGYKVVIPE
+1193 LNRYGYKVVIPD

-1240 GKYDPNHTSIVLF
+1240 GKYDPDHTSIVLF

-1325 IPGSTDK
+1325 IPGSTDR
-1332 LFDKWMQKCKEELD
+1332 LYEKWLQKCKDELD
-1346 HGNFLKYRQ
+1346 HGNFLQYRKTIQ
-1355 AIRQLVKE
+1355 ELVKE

-1383 ILVEYHPVANNHLED
+1383 ILVEYHPVANNHLEQ
-1398 VLAKEGAEVVMPELA
+1398 VLAREGAEVVMPELA

-1428 ILDGSWLNKVG
+1428 ILDGSWLRKVG

-1463 FTAPISIYKIA
+1463 FTSPISIYKVA

-1492 LPGEMTRL
+1492 LPGEMTKL

-1531 RSYAD
+1531 RSYED

-1547 SSEVNQLNRLKLML
+1547 ASEVNQLNRLKLML

-1570 GMTMAAPAE
+1570 GMHMAEAAE
-1579 SEEGNMA
+1579 TAENSLA

>member
-1 MTDNFKVQ
+1 MYDNF
-9 PGSAAGVRPMAN
+9 
-21 GRDKAGSGYKVGI
+21 KVGI

-47 AEENLVYK
+47 AAENLVYK

-69 TNLNELRNVF
+69 TNLNDLKEVV
-79 ISLGSAPAVV
+79 GSA
-89 ESREG
+89 
-94 SLLAGAAAKIKN
+94 
-106 AIGGADASKED
+106 
-117 AIRRMRFRFA
+117 RFRFA

-241 NDGASKE
+241 NDGASRE

-304 VNVEDGAYFV
+304 VSVEDGAYFV

-323 AKELEFAGLTANLD
+323 TKELQFSDLTANLD
-337 KAEAGHGITRDERLA
+337 KAQAGHGIARDERLA
-352 LFRSAAEYDAFI
+352 LFRSKAEYDAFI
-364 ERHNKDK
+364 ERHNQDK
-371 VKRGDLSSYAGP
+371 VKQGDLSAYTGP

-393 TTKIVAIGRDK
+393 TTKIVAIGKDK

-421 VIKELGGLYKAMPET
+421 VIKELTGLYKAMPAT
-436 AWIAGCL
+436 AYIAGCL

-487 QDMKCFQIHNGN
+487 QDMKCFQISNGN

-528 AEFADKAMDSKT
+528 AEFADKAMDSRT

-613 MEKLLGKDVIRP
+613 MEKLLGMNVIRP

-644 EKETAKEAEAA
+644 EKEMEEAQESQENARAAATHPDASPTANGKTAA
-655 AANANATAS
+655 AAVET
-664 IAAANANAAASAA
+664 
-677 ASSTAASPNAIH
+677 PIH
-689 RSTLLPAKDLENFTV
+689 HSTLLPLEALQNFTV
-704 TSKSY
+704 TTKSY

-758 ERLFRYPNVIDASAA
+758 QRLFQYAPL
-773 ACGAHDPRAAKNA
+773 KNA
-786 NASRNASAGSAVQ
+786 
-799 NAPRTA
+799 
-805 SANNAAQTASAAANK
+805 K
-820 TASKNAPR
+820 
-828 PSFTARRGRIGIPR
+828 RGRIGIPR

-853 AAFFGKLGYEVALSG
+853 ATFFNKLGYEVVLSG
-868 KSSAQIYYKGMSTIP
+868 KSTPMIYYKGMSTIP

-890 AKLVHGHVMDL
+890 AKIVHGHIMDL

-919 DEVNRAGN
+919 DDVNHTGN

-944 MDVLRNENIQ
+944 MDVLRNENIK
-954 FMEPFLPIND
+954 FMQPFLPIND
-964 PKKMLVRL
+964 PKKMLLRL
-972 TEAFASENIPAKE
+972 TEAFASEGIKENE
-985 LKEAMEAGYK
+985 LKHAMEAAYK

-1009 EILAIAKEKHYPV
+1009 EIIREAREKNLPV

-1027 RPYHVDPEINH
+1027 RPYHLDPEINH

-1081 AASFAAAHPEIN
+1081 AASFAASHPEIN

-1145 AVLSRRQAPDYQ
+1145 AVLSRRHVPGYQ
-1157 PLVMPERPYFTH
+1157 PIVMPERPYFTH
-1169 DCKETHTILAPQMA
+1169 DCKETHTILVPQMA
-1183 PIHFNLVSHV
+1183 PIHFELITHV
-1193 LNRYGYKVVIPE
+1193 LGRYGYRVVIPE
-1205 TPKEEAINLGL
+1205 TPKEDSINMGL

-1240 GKYDPNHTSIVLF
+1240 GQCDPDHTSIMMF

-1298 GFKDVAKAIIYG
+1298 GFKDVAKAVVYG

-1325 IPGSTDK
+1325 IPGSTNA
-1332 LFDKWMQKCKEELD
+1332 LFEKWMKIVKDELD
-1346 HGNFLKYRQ
+1346 HGNFIKYRNTIQ
-1355 AIRQLVKE
+1355 QLVKE
-1363 FDAIPLVP
+1363 FDDIPLIP
-1371 NLWKPK
+1371 RLWKPK

-1383 ILVEYHPVANNHLED
+1383 ILVEYHPVANNHLEE
-1398 VLAKEGAEVVMPELA
+1398 VLAREGAEVVMPELA
-1413 NFMLYMAFDGITRHD
+1413 NFLLYMAFDGITRHD

-1446 ADFFMDP
+1446 AEFFMSP
-1453 MRKALAKSKH
+1453 MRKALEKSRH
-1463 FTAPISIYKIA
+1463 FTAPVSIYKVA

-1492 LPGEMTRL
+1492 LPGEMTKL

-1531 RSYAD
+1531 RTYED
-1536 ANLVAMDCDAG
+1536 ANLVAMDCDPGA
-1547 SSEVNQLNRLKLML
+1547 SEVNQLNRLKLML

-1570 GMTMAAPAE
+1570 GMIMEA
-1579 SEEGNMA
+1579 

>member
-1 MTDNFKVQ
+1 M
-9 PGSAAGVRPMAN
+9 
-21 GRDKAGSGYKVGI
+21 GI

-47 AEENLVYK
+47 AEEHIVYK
-55 KYARHFSDIPTALV
+55 HYARHFSDIPTALV
-69 TNLNELRNVF
+69 TNLTALKD
-79 ISLGSAPAVV
+79 VV
-89 ESREG
+89 GPS
-94 SLLAGAAAKIKN
+94 
-106 AIGGADASKED
+106 
-117 AIRRMRFRFA
+117 RFRFA

-216 ANAKRIYTIA
+216 AKAKRIYTIA

-304 VNVEDGAYFV
+304 VSVEDGAYFV
-314 AVGAALSEE
+314 AVGSALSDE
-323 AKELEFAGLTANLD
+323 AKELEFKDLTANLD
-337 KAEAGHGITRDERLA
+337 KAEAGHGIARDERLA
-352 LFRSAAEYDAFI
+352 LFRSEGEYDAFI

-393 TTKIVAIGRDK
+393 TTKIVAIGKDK

-421 VIKELGGLYKAMPET
+421 VIKELTGLYKAMPDT
-436 AWIAGCL
+436 AYIAGCL

-487 QDMKCFQIHNGN
+487 QDMKCFLINNGN

-613 MEKLLGKDVIRP
+613 MEKLLGMDVIRP

-644 EKETAKEAEAA
+644 EKEMEEAA
-655 AANANATAS
+655 AATTAGANGV
-664 IAAANANAAASAA
+664 AASTANNVAA
-677 ASSTAASPNAIH
+677 TTPG
-689 RSTLLPAKDLENFTV
+689 RSTLLPLEDLQNFTV
-704 TSKSY
+704 TTKSY

-758 ERLFRYPNVIDASAA
+758 QRLFNYPNVVDPAAA
-773 ACGAHDPRAAKNA
+773 ACAHDGKAA
-786 NASRNASAGSAVQ
+786 
-799 NAPRTA
+799 
-805 SANNAAQTASAAANK
+805 
-820 TASKNAPR
+820 KNAPR
-828 PSFTARRGRIGIPR
+828 PSFTAKRGRIGIPR

-853 AAFFGKLGYEVALSG
+853 ATFFGKLGYEVVLSG

-890 AKLVHGHVMDL
+890 AKLVHGHIMDL

-919 DEVNRAGN
+919 DEVNRTGN

-954 FMEPFLPIND
+954 FIEPFLPIND
-964 PKKMLVRL
+964 PKKMLQRL
-972 TEAFASENIPAKE
+972 TETFIPKGKKGNAAGAKATNDSRSNTAAANTVNAAGNLAQTEPFAADNITAKE
-985 LKEAMEAGYK
+985 LKEAMDAGYK

-1009 EILAIAKEKHYPV
+1009 EILRIAKEKNLPV

-1027 RPYHVDPEINH
+1027 RPYHLDPEINH

-1145 AVLSRRQAPDYQ
+1145 AVLSRRHVPDYK
-1157 PLVMPERPYFTH
+1157 PLIMPERAYFTH

-1183 PIHFNLVSHV
+1183 PIHFNLVTHV
-1193 LNRYGYKVVIPE
+1193 LNRYGYKVVIPD

-1240 GKYDPNHTSIVLF
+1240 GKYDPDHTSIVLF

-1283 ACWGLEQDAFRLNPS
+1283 ACWGLEQDAFKLNPS

-1332 LFDKWMQKCKEELD
+1332 LYEKWLQKCKDELD
-1346 HGNFLKYRQ
+1346 HGNFLQYRKTIQ
-1355 AIRQLVKE
+1355 QLVKE

-1383 ILVEYHPVANNHLED
+1383 ILVEYHPVANNHLEQ
-1398 VLAKEGAEVVMPELA
+1398 VLAREGAEVVMPELA

-1428 ILDGSWLNKVG
+1428 ILDGSWLRKVG

-1463 FTAPISIYKIA
+1463 FTSPISIYKVA

-1492 LPGEMTRL
+1492 LPGEMTKL

-1531 RSYAD
+1531 RSYED

-1547 SSEVNQLNRLKLML
+1547 ASEVNQLNRLKLML

-1570 GMTMAAPAE
+1570 GMHMAEAAE
-1579 SEEGNMA
+1579 TAENSLA

>member
-1 MTDNFKVQ
+1 MTDNF
-9 PGSAAGVRPMAN
+9 
-21 GRDKAGSGYKVGI
+21 KVGI

-47 AEENLVYK
+47 AEEHIVYK
-55 KYARHFSDIPTALV
+55 HYARHFSDIPTALV
-69 TNLNELRNVF
+69 TNLTALKD
-79 ISLGSAPAVV
+79 VV
-89 ESREG
+89 GPS
-94 SLLAGAAAKIKN
+94 
-106 AIGGADASKED
+106 
-117 AIRRMRFRFA
+117 RFRFA

-216 ANAKRIYTIA
+216 AKAKRIYTIA

-304 VNVEDGAYFV
+304 VSVEDGAYFV
-314 AVGAALSEE
+314 AVGSALSDE
-323 AKELEFAGLTANLD
+323 AKELEFKDLTANLD
-337 KAEAGHGITRDERLA
+337 KAEAGHGIARDERLA
-352 LFRSAAEYDAFI
+352 LFRSEAEYDAFI

-393 TTKIVAIGRDK
+393 TTKIVAIGKDK

-421 VIKELGGLYKAMPET
+421 VIKELTGLYKAMPET
-436 AWIAGCL
+436 AYIAGCL

-487 QDMKCFQIHNGN
+487 QDMKCFLINNGN

-613 MEKLLGKDVIRP
+613 MEKLLGMDVIRP

-644 EKETAKEAEAA
+644 EKEMEEAA
-655 AANANATAS
+655 AAKATV
-664 IAAANANAAASAA
+664 AAATTAGATGVAASAA
-677 ASSTAASPNAIH
+677 NNAAATTTR
-689 RSTLLPAKDLENFTV
+689 RSTLLPLEDLQNFTV
-704 TSKSY
+704 TTKSY

-758 ERLFRYPNVIDASAA
+758 QRLFSYPNVVDPAALLHGGHNAPESGAARGNRNTTAASAA
-773 ACGAHDPRAAKNA
+773 AACAHDGKAAKNTS
-786 NASRNASAGSAVQ
+786 ASRNASGNSGA
-799 NAPRTA
+799 
-805 SANNAAQTASAAANK
+805 
-820 TASKNAPR
+820 KNATR
-828 PSFTARRGRIGIPR
+828 PSFTAKRGRIGIPR

-853 AAFFGKLGYEVALSG
+853 ATFFGKLGYEVVLSG

-890 AKLVHGHVMDL
+890 AKLVHGHIMDL

-919 DEVNRAGN
+919 DEVNRTGN

-944 MDVLRNENIQ
+944 MDVLRNEEIK

-972 TEAFASENIPAKE
+972 TEAFKEEGIKQSE
-985 LKEAMEAGYK
+985 LKEAMDAGYK

-1009 EILAIAKEKHYPV
+1009 EILRIAKEKNLPV

-1027 RPYHVDPEINH
+1027 RPYHLDPEINH

-1145 AVLSRRQAPDYQ
+1145 AVLSRRHVPDYK
-1157 PLVMPERPYFTH
+1157 PLIMPERAYFTH

-1183 PIHFNLVSHV
+1183 PIHFNLVTHV
-1193 LNRYGYKVVIPE
+1193 LNRYGYKVVIPD

-1240 GKYDPNHTSIVLF
+1240 GKYDPDHTSIVLF

-1325 IPGSTDK
+1325 IPGSTDR
-1332 LFDKWMQKCKEELD
+1332 LYEKWLQKCKDELD
-1346 HGNFLKYRQ
+1346 HGNFLQYRKTIQ
-1355 AIRQLVKE
+1355 ELVKE

-1383 ILVEYHPVANNHLED
+1383 ILVEYHPVANNHLEQ
-1398 VLAKEGAEVVMPELA
+1398 VLAREGAEVVMPELA

-1428 ILDGSWLNKVG
+1428 ILDGSWLRKVG

-1463 FTAPISIYKIA
+1463 FTSPISIYKVA

-1492 LPGEMTRL
+1492 LPGEMTKL

-1531 RSYAD
+1531 RSYED

-1547 SSEVNQLNRLKLML
+1547 ASEVNQLNRLKLML

-1570 GMTMAAPAE
+1570 GMHMAEAAE
-1579 SEEGNMA
+1579 TAENSLA

>member
-1 MTDNFKVQ
+1 MTDNLNLR
-9 PGSAAGVRPMAN
+9 PGDAAQGLSSVTDGAN
-21 GRDKAGSGYKVGI
+21 AASGYKVGI

-47 AEENLVYK
+47 AEEKLVYK

-69 TNLNELRNVF
+69 TNLTALKDVVW
-79 ISLGSAPAVV
+79 PA
-89 ESREG
+89 
-94 SLLAGAAAKIKN
+94 
-106 AIGGADASKED
+106 
-117 AIRRMRFRFA
+117 RFRFA

-248 DIAKSIFQAVVNQT
+248 DIAKSILQAVVNQT
-262 IGNLAQGREIT
+262 IGNLAQGREIA
-273 GNVAFLG
+273 GNVAFLV

-304 VNVEDGAYFV
+304 VSVEDAAYFV
-314 AVGAALSEE
+314 AIGAALSEE
-323 AKELEFAGLTANLD
+323 AKELEFSALTANLD

-352 LFRSAAEYDAFI
+352 LFRSPGEYEAFL
-364 ERHNKDK
+364 ERHDKDK
-371 VKRGDLSSYAGP
+371 VKRGDLASYKGP

-393 TTKIVAIGRDK
+393 TTKIVAIGSDK

-421 VIKELGGLYKAMPET
+421 IIKELTGLYDAMPET
-436 AWIAGCL
+436 AWIAGSL
-443 TTGYGEKI
+443 TTGYGENI
-451 VKAALHADAGEVE
+451 VKAAMHADAGEVE

-588 KDTRELGDHIVVQG
+588 KDTNELGDHIVVQG

-613 MEKLLGKDVIRP
+613 MEKLLNKDVIRP

-644 EKETAKEAEAA
+644 EKELAEEAA
-655 AANANATAS
+655 AAKNDGAPANAT
-664 IAAANANAAASAA
+664 
-677 ASSTAASPNAIH
+677 PVR
-689 RSTLLPAKDLENFTV
+689 RSTLLPKEQLEKFTV
-704 TSKSY
+704 TTKSY

-758 ERLFRYPNVIDASAA
+758 QRLFHYPNVIEAA
-773 ACGAHDPRAAKNA
+773 AARYAATQKA
-786 NASRNASAGSAVQ
+786 NTPA
-799 NAPRTA
+799 
-805 SANNAAQTASAAANK
+805 AAQNQKAAAQSGAK
-820 TASKNAPR
+820 TAAQKPR
-828 PSFTARRGRIGIPR
+828 PAAPRGRIGIPR

-853 AAFFGKLGYEVALSG
+853 AVFFGKLGYEVVISG
-868 KSSAQIYYKGMSTIP
+868 KSTPMIYDKGMSTIP

-890 AKLVHGHVMDL
+890 AKLVHGHIMDL
-901 VEKGVKKIF
+901 VETGVKKIF

-919 DEVNRAGN
+919 DDVNRTGN

-944 MDVLRNENIQ
+944 MDVLRNENIK

-964 PKKMLVRL
+964 PKKMLQRL
-972 TEAFASENIPAKE
+972 TEAFASEGIKQSE

-995 ELEQYREDVRQKGA
+995 ELEQYREDVRQKGK
-1009 EILAIAKEKHYPV
+1009 EILETAKEKNLPV

-1027 RPYHVDPEINH
+1027 RPYHLDPEINH

-1108 TNQVREIM
+1108 TNQVREIT

-1145 AVLSRRQAPDYQ
+1145 AVLSRRHVPDYQ
-1157 PLVMPERPYFTH
+1157 PIIMAERPHFTH

-1205 TPKEEAINLGL
+1205 TPKEDSINLGL

-1235 QAIKS
+1235 QALKS
-1240 GKYDPNHTSIVLF
+1240 GKYDPNNTSIVLF

-1258 CRATNYMNLLRRALR
+1258 CRATNYLNLMRRALR
-1273 NAGYPQVPVF
+1273 NAGYPQVPAF
-1283 ACWGLEQDAFRLNPS
+1283 ACWGLEQDAFKLNPG
-1298 GFKDVAKAIIYG
+1298 GFKDVAKAVIYG
-1310 DLLQNVTNRMRPYEL
+1310 DLLQNVVNRMRPYEM

-1332 LFDKWMQKCKEELD
+1332 LFEKWMKRVKDELD

-1355 AIRQLVKE
+1355 TIQELVKE
-1363 FDAIPLVP
+1363 FDAIPLIP
-1371 NLWKPK
+1371 NLWKPR

-1383 ILVEYHPVANNHLED
+1383 ILVEYHPVANNHLEE
-1398 VLAKEGAEVVMPELA
+1398 VLAREGAEVVMPELA
-1413 NFMLYMAFDGITRHD
+1413 NFLLYMAFDGITRHD

-1446 ADFFMDP
+1446 ADFFMSP
-1453 MRKALAKSKH
+1453 MRKALAASKH
-1463 FTAPISIYKIA
+1463 FTAPVSIYRVA

-1492 LPGEMTRL
+1492 LPGEMTKL

-1531 RSYAD
+1531 RTYED

-1547 SSEVNQLNRLKLML
+1547 ASEVNQLNRLKLML

-1570 GMTMAAPAE
+1570 GMTLAVPAE
-1579 SEEGNMA
+1579 TAENNLA

>member
-1 MTDNFKVQ
+1 MTNNFKSQITADAAARKRSTV
-9 PGSAAGVRPMAN
+9 PAEGSA
-21 GRDKAGSGYKVGI
+21 SYKVGI

-47 AEENLVYK
+47 AEEQIVYK
-55 KYARHFSDIPTALV
+55 HYARHFSDIPTALV
-69 TNLNELRNVF
+69 TNLTALQD
-79 ISLGSAPAVV
+79 VV
-89 ESREG
+89 GPS
-94 SLLAGAAAKIKN
+94 
-106 AIGGADASKED
+106 
-117 AIRRMRFRFA
+117 RFRFA

-216 ANAKRIYTIA
+216 ANARRIYTIA

-304 VNVEDGAYFV
+304 VSVEDGAYFV
-314 AVGAALSEE
+314 AVGSALSDE
-323 AKELEFAGLTANLD
+323 AKELEFKDLTANLD
-337 KAEAGHGITRDERLA
+337 KAEAGHGIARDERLA
-352 LFRSAAEYDAFI
+352 LFRSEAEYDAFI

-393 TTKIVAIGRDK
+393 TTKIVAIGKDK

-421 VIKELGGLYKAMPET
+421 VIKELTGLYKAMPDT
-436 AWIAGCL
+436 AYIAGCL

-487 QDMKCFQIHNGN
+487 QDMKCFLINNGN

-613 MEKLLGKDVIRP
+613 MEKLLGMDVIRP

-644 EKETAKEAEAA
+644 EKEMEEAA
-655 AANANATAS
+655 AT
-664 IAAANANAAASAA
+664 
-677 ASSTAASPNAIH
+677 TPR
-689 RSTLLPAKDLENFTV
+689 RSTLLPLEDLQNFTV
-704 TSKSY
+704 TTKSY

-758 ERLFRYPNVIDASAA
+758 QRLFNYPNVTDPAASGAASLNSSSGSKRTAASCADAQTGSSNSKRTTTSS
-773 ACGAHDPRAAKNA
+773 GARRP
-786 NASRNASAGSAVQ
+786 
-799 NAPRTA
+799 NAPR
-805 SANNAAQTASAAANK
+805 
-820 TASKNAPR
+820 
-828 PSFTARRGRIGIPR
+828 GVIGIPR

-853 AAFFGKLGYEVALSG
+853 AAFFGKLGYDIVLSG
-868 KSSAQIYYKGMSTIP
+868 KSNPMIYYKGMSTIP

-890 AKLVHGHVMDL
+890 AKLVHGHVVDL
-901 VEKGVKKIF
+901 VEKGVKRIF

-919 DEVNRAGN
+919 DDVNHTGN

-944 MDVLRNENIQ
+944 MDVLRNENIE
-954 FMEPFLPIND
+954 FIEPFLPINN
-964 PKKMLVRL
+964 PKKMLQRL
-972 TEAFASENIPAKE
+972 TEVEFFKKDNITSKE
-985 LKEAMEAGYK
+985 LKAAMDTGYK
-995 ELEQYREDVRQKGA
+995 ELEQYREDVRNKGK
-1009 EILAIAKEKHYPV
+1009 EILQTAKEKNLPV

-1027 RPYHVDPEINH
+1027 RPYHIDPEINH

-1145 AVLSRRQAPDYQ
+1145 AVLSRRHVPGYQ
-1157 PLVMPERPYFTH
+1157 PIITPERPHFTH
-1169 DCKETHTILAPQMA
+1169 DCKGTHTILAPQMA
-1183 PIHFNLVSHV
+1183 PIHFNLISHV
-1193 LNRYGYKVVIPE
+1193 LNRYGYQVVIPE
-1205 TPKEEAINLGL
+1205 TPKEDSINLGL

-1235 QAIKS
+1235 QALKS
-1240 GKYDPNHTSIVLF
+1240 GKYDPDNTSIVLF

-1258 CRATNYMNLLRRALR
+1258 CRATNYLNLMRRALR
-1273 NAGYPQVPVF
+1273 NAGFPQVPAF
-1283 ACWGLEQDAFRLNPS
+1283 ACWGLEQDAFRLNAS
-1298 GFKDVAKAIIYG
+1298 GFKDVAKAVVYG

-1332 LFDKWMQKCKEELD
+1332 LFAKWMAKVKEELD

-1355 AIRQLVKE
+1355 TIQELVQE
-1363 FDAIPLVP
+1363 FDAIPLIP

-1383 ILVEYHPVANNHLED
+1383 ILVEYHPVANNHLEE
-1398 VLAKEGAEVVMPELA
+1398 VLAREGAEVVMPELA
-1413 NFMLYMAFDGITRHD
+1413 NFLLYMAFDGITRHD

-1446 ADFFMDP
+1446 ADFFMSP

-1463 FTAPISIYKIA
+1463 FTAPVSIYKVA

-1492 LPGEMTRL
+1492 LPGEMTKL

-1531 RSYAD
+1531 RTYED

-1547 SSEVNQLNRLKLML
+1547 ASEVNQLNRLKLML

-1570 GMTMAAPAE
+1570 GMQLAAPAE
-1579 SEEGNMA
+1579 NADNLA

>member
-1 MTDNFKVQ
+1 MTNKFKSQITADAAGRKRGTV
-9 PGSAAGVRPMAN
+9 PAEGSA
-21 GRDKAGSGYKVGI
+21 SYKVGI

-47 AEENLVYK
+47 AEEHIVYK
-55 KYARHFSDIPTALV
+55 HYARHFSDIPTALV
-69 TNLNELRNVF
+69 TNLTALQD
-79 ISLGSAPAVV
+79 VV
-89 ESREG
+89 GPS
-94 SLLAGAAAKIKN
+94 
-106 AIGGADASKED
+106 
-117 AIRRMRFRFA
+117 RFRFA

-216 ANAKRIYTIA
+216 ANARRIYTIA

-287 ELKKRFVET
+287 ELKKRFIET
-296 LKMDPEKV
+296 LKMDPEHV

-323 AKELEFAGLTANLD
+323 TKELEFKDLTANLD

-352 LFRSAAEYDAFI
+352 LFRSSEEYDAFI
-364 ERHNKDK
+364 ARHNKDK
-371 VKRGDLSSYAGP
+371 VKRGDRATYAGP

-393 TTKIVAIGRDK
+393 TTKIVAIGSQK

-421 VIKELGGLYKAMPET
+421 VIKELTGLYHAMPKT

-443 TTGYGEKI
+443 TTGYGENI
-451 VKAALHADAGEVE
+451 VKAALHADEGEVE

-487 QDMKCFQIHNGN
+487 QDMKCFQISNGN

-523 LGMTA
+523 LGMSA

-588 KDTRELGDHIVVQG
+588 KDVSELGDHIVVQG

-634 GAAILSLEQT
+634 GAAILSLEKTESEAAET
-644 EKETAKEAEAA
+644 EK
-655 AANANATAS
+655 
-664 IAAANANAAASAA
+664 
-677 ASSTAASPNAIH
+677 H
-689 RSTLLPAKDLENFTV
+689 STLLGPEQLANFTV
-704 TSKSY
+704 TTKSY

-758 ERLFRYPNVIDASAA
+758 QRLFHYLNVTDPAASCADAQTGSSNSKHTAA
-773 ACGAHDPRAAKNA
+773 QTNAANSKRTA
-786 NASRNASAGSAVQ
+786 AGNGTRRP
-799 NAPRTA
+799 NAPR
-805 SANNAAQTASAAANK
+805 
-820 TASKNAPR
+820 
-828 PSFTARRGRIGIPR
+828 GVIGIPR

-853 AAFFGKLGYEVALSG
+853 ATFFGKLGYDIVLSG
-868 KSSAQIYYKGMSTIP
+868 KSNPMIYYKGMSTIP

-901 VEKGVKKIF
+901 VEKGVKRIF

-919 DEVNRAGN
+919 DDVNHTGN

-944 MDVLRNENIQ
+944 MDVLRNENIE
-954 FMEPFLPIND
+954 FIEPFLPINN
-964 PKKMLVRL
+964 PKKMLQRL
-972 TEAFASENIPAKE
+972 TEVEFFTADGITTKE
-985 LKEAMEAGYK
+985 LKAAMDAGYK
-995 ELEQYREDVRQKGA
+995 ELEQYREDVRNKGK
-1009 EILAIAKEKHYPV
+1009 EILQTAKEKNLPV

-1027 RPYHVDPEINH
+1027 RPYHIDPEINH

-1145 AVLSRRQAPDYQ
+1145 AVLSRRHVPGYQ
-1157 PLVMPERPYFTH
+1157 PIITPERPHFTH
-1169 DCKETHTILAPQMA
+1169 DCKGTHTILAPQMA
-1183 PIHFNLVSHV
+1183 PIHFNLISHV
-1193 LNRYGYKVVIPE
+1193 LNRYGYQVVIPE
-1205 TPKEEAINLGL
+1205 TPKEDSINLGL

-1235 QAIKS
+1235 QALKS
-1240 GKYDPNHTSIVLF
+1240 GKYDPDNTSIVLF

-1258 CRATNYMNLLRRALR
+1258 CRATNYLNLMRRALR
-1273 NAGYPQVPVF
+1273 NAGFPQVPAF
-1283 ACWGLEQDAFRLNPS
+1283 ACWGLEQDAFRLNAS
-1298 GFKDVAKAIIYG
+1298 GFKDVAKAVVYG

-1332 LFDKWMQKCKEELD
+1332 LFAKWMAKVKEELD

-1355 AIRQLVKE
+1355 TIQELVQE
-1363 FDAIPLVP
+1363 FDAIPLIP

-1383 ILVEYHPVANNHLED
+1383 ILVEYHPVANNHLEE
-1398 VLAKEGAEVVMPELA
+1398 VLAREGAEVVMPELA
-1413 NFMLYMAFDGITRHD
+1413 NFLLYMAFDGITRHD

-1446 ADFFMDP
+1446 ADFFMSP

-1463 FTAPISIYKIA
+1463 FTAPVSIYKVA

-1492 LPGEMTRL
+1492 LPGEMTKL

-1531 RSYAD
+1531 RTYED

-1547 SSEVNQLNRLKLML
+1547 ASEVNQLNRLKLML

-1570 GMTMAAPAE
+1570 GMQLAAPAE
-1579 SEEGNMA
+1579 NADNLA

>member
-1 MTDNFKVQ
+1 MTDNFKSQTMIDATGLKRSTAPVES
-9 PGSAAGVRPMAN
+9 SA
-21 GRDKAGSGYKVGI
+21 SCKVGI

-47 AEENLVYK
+47 ASEKLVYK

-69 TNLNELRNVF
+69 TNLTELRHVLNR
-79 ISLGSAPAVV
+79 LN
-89 ESREG
+89 
-94 SLLAGAAAKIKN
+94 GAAA
-106 AIGGADASKED
+106 GTDED
-117 AIRRMRFRFA
+117 VLSDMRFRFA

-323 AKELEFAGLTANLD
+323 AKELAFKDLTANLD
-337 KAEAGHGITRDERLA
+337 KAEAGHGIARDERLA

-371 VKRGDLSSYAGP
+371 VKRGDLAAYAGP

-393 TTKIVAIGRDK
+393 TTKIVAIGSDK

-421 VIKELGGLYKAMPET
+421 VIKELTGLYKAMPEK
-436 AWIAGCL
+436 AYIAGCL

-613 MEKLLGKDVIRP
+613 MEKLLGMDVIRP

-644 EKETAKEAEAA
+644 EKEVEEAQQD
-655 AANANATAS
+655 S
-664 IAAANANAAASAA
+664 AAASANVTEYA
-677 ASSTAASPNAIH
+677 GSTSDVPAYSATKMSAPR
-689 RSTLLPAKDLENFTV
+689 RSTLLAAKDLENFSV

-723 TFPDGGRYFT
+723 TFPDGGRYFA

-758 ERLFRYPNVIDASAA
+758 ERLFKYPNVIDASVA
-773 ACGAHDPRAAKNA
+773 ACGVHDAKAVKNA
-786 NASRNASAGSAVQ
+786 NTPRNAD
-799 NAPRTA
+799 
-805 SANNAAQTASAAANK
+805 AAQTTTATANK
-820 TASKNAPR
+820 TAPKNAPR
-828 PSFTARRGRIGIPR
+828 SSFTARRGRIGIPR

-853 AAFFGKLGYEVALSG
+853 ATFFNKLGYEVVLSG
-868 KSSAQIYYKGMSTIP
+868 KSTPMIYYKGMSTIP

-890 AKLVHGHVMDL
+890 AKLVHGHIMDL

-919 DEVNRAGN
+919 DDMNRTGN

-944 MDVLRNENIQ
+944 MDVLRNEEIK

-964 PKKMLVRL
+964 PKKMLIRL
-972 TEAFASENIPAKE
+972 TEAFASENIRPSE

-1009 EILAIAKEKHYPV
+1009 EILRTAKEKNLPV

-1027 RPYHVDPEINH
+1027 RPYHLDPEINH

-1145 AVLSRRQAPDYQ
+1145 AVLSRRQVPDYK
-1157 PLVMPERPYFTH
+1157 PLVVEERAFFTH

-1183 PIHFNLVSHV
+1183 PIHFDLVTHV
-1193 LNRYGYKVVIPE
+1193 LNRYGYKVVIPD

-1240 GKYDPNHTSIVLF
+1240 GKYDPDHTSIVLF

-1283 ACWGLEQDAFRLNPS
+1283 ACWGLEQDAFKLNPS

-1325 IPGSTDK
+1325 IPGSTDRF
-1332 LFDKWMQKCKEELD
+1332 FDKWMQKCKDELD
-1346 HGNFLKYRQ
+1346 HGNFLQYRQ
-1355 AIRQLVKE
+1355 TIQNLVNE

-1383 ILVEYHPVANNHLED
+1383 ILVEYHPVANNHLEQ

-1428 ILDGSWLNKVG
+1428 ILDGSWLRKVG

-1492 LPGEMTRL
+1492 LPGEMTKL

-1531 RSYAD
+1531 RSYED
-1536 ANLVAMDCDAG
+1536 ANLVAMDCDPGA
-1547 SSEVNQLNRLKLML
+1547 SEVNQLNRLKLML
-1561 SVAKEKCPE
+1561 SVAKEKCPD
-1570 GMTMAAPAE
+1570 GMIMEA
-1579 SEEGNMA
+1579 

>member
-1 MTDNFKVQ
+1 MTDNFKSQITADAAGRKRSAV
-9 PGSAAGVRPMAN
+9 PAEGSA
-21 GRDKAGSGYKVGI
+21 SYKVGI

-47 AEENLVYK
+47 SEEHIVYK
-55 KYARHFSDIPTALV
+55 HYARHFSDIPTALV
-69 TNLNELRNVF
+69 TNLTALQD
-79 ISLGSAPAVV
+79 VV
-89 ESREG
+89 GPS
-94 SLLAGAAAKIKN
+94 
-106 AIGGADASKED
+106 
-117 AIRRMRFRFA
+117 RFRFA

-216 ANAKRIYTIA
+216 ANARRIYTIA

-287 ELKKRFVET
+287 ELKKRFIET
-296 LKMDPEKV
+296 LKMDPEHV

-323 AKELEFAGLTANLD
+323 TKELEFKDLTANLD
-337 KAEAGHGITRDERLA
+337 KAEAGHGIARDERLA
-352 LFRSAAEYDAFI
+352 LFRSSEEYDAFI
-364 ERHNKDK
+364 ARHNKDK
-371 VKRGDLSSYAGP
+371 VKRGDLATYAGP

-393 TTKIVAIGRDK
+393 TTKIVAIGSQK

-421 VIKELGGLYKAMPET
+421 VIKELTGLYKAMPET

-443 TTGYGEKI
+443 TTGYGENI
-451 VKAALHADAGEVE
+451 VKAALHADEGEVE

-487 QDMKCFQIHNGN
+487 QDMKCFQISNGN

-523 LGMTA
+523 LGMSA

-588 KDTRELGDHIVVQG
+588 KDVSELGDHIVVQG

-634 GAAILSLEQT
+634 GAAILSLEKT
-644 EKETAKEAEAA
+644 ESEAAEAEK
-655 AANANATAS
+655 
-664 IAAANANAAASAA
+664 
-677 ASSTAASPNAIH
+677 H
-689 RSTLLPAKDLENFTV
+689 STLLGPEQLANFTV
-704 TSKSY
+704 TTKSY

-758 ERLFRYPNVIDASAA
+758 QRLFNYPNVTDPAASCAA
-773 ACGAHDPRAAKNA
+773 AQTGPSGSKRTAASGAAAQTNSSNSKRTA
-786 NASRNASAGSAVQ
+786 ASGATAQTGASNSKRTTTSSGTRRP
-799 NAPRTA
+799 NAPR
-805 SANNAAQTASAAANK
+805 
-820 TASKNAPR
+820 
-828 PSFTARRGRIGIPR
+828 GVIGIPR

-853 AAFFGKLGYEVALSG
+853 AAFFGKLGYDIVLSG
-868 KSSAQIYYKGMSTIP
+868 KSNPMIYYKGMSTIP

-901 VEKGVKKIF
+901 VEKGVKRIF

-919 DEVNRAGN
+919 DDVNHTGN

-944 MDVLRNENIQ
+944 MDVLRNENIE
-954 FMEPFLPIND
+954 FIEPFLPINN
-964 PKKMLVRL
+964 PKKMLQRL
-972 TEAFASENIPAKE
+972 TEVEFFQSDGITSKE
-985 LKEAMEAGYK
+985 LKAAMDAGYK
-995 ELEQYREDVRQKGA
+995 ELEQYREDVRNKGK
-1009 EILAIAKEKHYPV
+1009 EILQTAKEKNLPV

-1027 RPYHVDPEINH
+1027 RPYHIDPEINH

-1145 AVLSRRQAPDYQ
+1145 AVLSRRHVPGYQ
-1157 PLVMPERPYFTH
+1157 PIITPERPHFTH
-1169 DCKETHTILAPQMA
+1169 ECKGTHTILAPQMA
-1183 PIHFNLVSHV
+1183 PIHFNLISHV
-1193 LNRYGYKVVIPE
+1193 LNRYGYQVVIPE
-1205 TPKEEAINLGL
+1205 TPKEDSINLGL

-1235 QAIKS
+1235 QALKS
-1240 GKYDPNHTSIVLF
+1240 GKYDPDNTSIVLF

-1258 CRATNYMNLLRRALR
+1258 CRATNYLNLMRRALR
-1273 NAGYPQVPVF
+1273 NAGFPQVPAF
-1283 ACWGLEQDAFRLNPS
+1283 ACWGLEQDAFRLNAS
-1298 GFKDVAKAIIYG
+1298 GFKDVAKAVVYG

-1332 LFDKWMQKCKEELD
+1332 LFAKWMAKVKEELD

-1355 AIRQLVKE
+1355 TIQELVQE
-1363 FDAIPLVP
+1363 FDAIPLIP

-1383 ILVEYHPVANNHLED
+1383 ILVEYHPVANNHLEE
-1398 VLAKEGAEVVMPELA
+1398 VLAREGAEVVMPELA
-1413 NFMLYMAFDGITRHD
+1413 NFLLYMAFDGITRHD

-1446 ADFFMDP
+1446 ADFFMSP

-1463 FTAPISIYKIA
+1463 FTAPVSIYKVA

-1492 LPGEMTRL
+1492 LPGEMTKL

-1531 RSYAD
+1531 RTYED

-1547 SSEVNQLNRLKLML
+1547 ASEVNQLNRLKLML

-1570 GMTMAAPAE
+1570 GMQLAVPAE
-1579 SEEGNMA
+1579 NADNLA

>member
-1 MTDNFKVQ
+1 MTR
-9 PGSAAGVRPMAN
+9 GL
-21 GRDKAGSGYKVGI
+21 KVGI
-34 DIGSTTIKVVVLD
+34 DIGSTTIKAVVAD
-47 AEENLVYK
+47 EEGRLLYK
-55 KYARHFSDIPTALV
+55 NYERHFSDIPHALTA
-69 TNLNELRNVF
+69 NLKALEK
-79 ISLGSAPAVV
+79 ILG
-89 ESREG
+89 E
-94 SLLAGAAAKIKN
+94 K
-106 AIGGADASKED
+106 
-117 AIRRMRFRFA
+117 RFRFA

-133 MGIAQRLQL
+133 MGIAQRLKL

-160 QTDTMVE
+160 QTDTVVE

-202 ALLNTDAKGLNDLA
+202 ALLNTDAGGLNDLA
-216 ANAKRIYTIA
+216 ANARRVYTIA

-248 DIAKSIFQAVVNQT
+248 DIARSILQAVVNQT

-273 GNVAFLG
+273 GKVAFLG
-280 GPLYFLP
+280 GPLSFLP
-287 ELKKRFVET
+287 ELKKCFIST
-296 LKMDPEKV
+296 LKMAPENV
-304 VNVEDGAYFV
+304 VEVADAAYFV

-323 AKELEFAGLTANLD
+323 TKELNFRDITADLA
-337 KAEAGHGITRDERLA
+337 KAEGSYGITRDETLA
-352 LFRSAAEYDAFI
+352 LFRDEAEYQAFL
-364 ERHNKDK
+364 ERHGRDR
-371 VKRGDLSSYAGP
+371 VKRGELASYKGP
-383 VYVGIDAGST
+383 VFVGVDAGST

-404 EILYTDYGS
+404 EILYTEYGS
-413 NQGSPLKI
+413 NQGSPLNV
-421 VIKELGGLYKAMPET
+421 VIRELRGLYRALPDT
-436 AWIAGCL
+436 AYLACVMA
-443 TTGYGEKI
+443 TGYGEKI
-451 VKAALHADAGEVE
+451 VKAALHADGGEVE

-471 AYEFCPEVT
+471 ALEFCPEVS

-487 QDMKCFQIHNGN
+487 QDMKCFLIHNGN

-528 AEFADKAMDSKT
+528 AEFADKAMEAEA

-552 NSRVKQAQKEGAP
+552 NSRVKQAQKEGAA
-565 LADISAGIGLSV
+565 LADISAGIGLSI

-588 KDTRELGDHIVVQG
+588 KDVKELGDHIVVQG

-613 MEKLLGKDVIRP
+613 MEKLLGKEVIRP

-634 GAAILSLEQT
+634 GAAILALEQ
-644 EKETAKEAEAA
+644 KAA
-655 AANANATAS
+655 FPES
-664 IAAANANAAASAA
+664 
-677 ASSTAASPNAIH
+677 
-689 RSTLLPAKDLENFTV
+689 RSQILPAEELERFSV
-704 TSKSY
+704 TSRSY
-709 RCNGCGNHCLVTMQ
+709 RCNACGNHCLVTMQ

-733 GNRCERGEGKPKN
+733 GNRCERGEGKPKDM
-746 TNKAPNIYEYKY
+746 NKAPNIYEYKN
-758 ERLFRYPNVIDASAA
+758 ERLFDYYKPLE
-773 ACGAHDPRAAKNA
+773 
-786 NASRNASAGSAVQ
+786 
-799 NAPRTA
+799 NAP
-805 SANNAAQTASAAANK
+805 
-820 TASKNAPR
+820 
-828 PSFTARRGRIGIPR
+828 RGRIGIPR

-848 DFPFW
+848 DYPFW
-853 AAFFGKLGYEVALSG
+853 ATFFTKLGYEVVLSG
-868 KSSAQIYYKGMSTIP
+868 KSSAQMYYKGMATIP

-890 AKLVHGHVMDL
+890 AKLAHGHVMDL
-901 VEKGVKKIF
+901 MQRGVKKIF
-910 YPCMPYNME
+910 YPCLPYNME
-919 DEVNRAGN
+919 DEANHTGN
-927 HYNCPV
+927 HFNCPV

-944 MDVLRNENIQ
+944 MDVLRSEEIK

-964 PKKMLVRL
+964 PKRMLERL
-972 TEAFASENIPAKE
+972 IEALCSEGIPAAEIK
-985 LKEAMEAGYK
+985 KAMDAGYK
-995 ELEQYREDVRQKGA
+995 EIEHYREDVRRKGA
-1009 EILAIAKEKHYPV
+1009 EILRIAKEKKLPV
-1022 ILLVG
+1022 ILLIG
-1027 RPYHVDPEINH
+1027 RPYHIDPEINH

-1054 DSVYHMDTPKD
+1054 DSVYHMDTP
-1065 ELSIVN
+1065 EENLYIVN

-1081 AASFAAAHPEIN
+1081 AASFAASHPEIN

-1145 AVLSRRQAPDYQ
+1145 AVLARRHVPEYR
-1157 PLVMPERPYFTH
+1157 PLEIEERAYFTPE
-1169 DCKETHTILAPQMA
+1169 CKETHTILAPQMA
-1183 PIHFNLVSHV
+1183 PIHFNLISHA
-1193 LNRYGYKVVIPE
+1193 LNRYGYHVVIPE
-1205 TPKEEAINLGL
+1205 TPRQEAIDLGL

-1235 QAIKS
+1235 QALKS
-1240 GKYDPNHTSIVLF
+1240 GKYDPDHTSIVLF

-1258 CRATNYMNLLRRALR
+1258 CRATNYLNLMRKALQS
-1273 NAGYPQVPVF
+1273 AGYPQVPVF
-1283 ACWGLEQDAFRLNPS
+1283 ACWGLEKDAFRLNFT
-1298 GFKDVAKAIIYG
+1298 GFKDVAKAIVYG

-1332 LFDKWMQKCKEELD
+1332 LFEKWLAKCKEELD
-1346 HGNFLKYRQ
+1346 HGSFLQFRQTIKY
-1355 AIRQLVKE
+1355 LVHE

-1371 NLWKPK
+1371 RLWKPK

-1383 ILVEYHPVANNHLED
+1383 ILVEYHPVANNHLEKI
-1398 VLAKEGAEVVMPELA
+1398 LAREGAEVVMPELA

-1428 ILDGSWLNKVG
+1428 ILDGKWLAKAG

-1446 ADFFMDP
+1446 AEFFLSP
-1453 MRKALAKSKH
+1453 MRRALEQSKH

-1474 ELAAQHVSLGN
+1474 ELASRHVSLGN

-1492 LPGEMTRL
+1492 LPGEMARL

-1531 RSYAD
+1531 RTYED

-1547 SSEVNQLNRLKLML
+1547 ASEVNQLNRLKLML
-1561 SVAKEKCPE
+1561 AVAKERCPE
-1570 GMTMAAPAE
+1570 GMITGFHPDDPENSAARRSCLHHCPA
-1579 SEEGNMA
+1579 G

>member
-1 MTDNFKVQ
+1 MTDNF
-9 PGSAAGVRPMAN
+9 
-21 GRDKAGSGYKVGI
+21 KVGI

-47 AEENLVYK
+47 AEEHIVYK
-55 KYARHFSDIPTALV
+55 HYARHFSDIPTALV
-69 TNLNELRNVF
+69 TNLTALKD
-79 ISLGSAPAVV
+79 VV
-89 ESREG
+89 GPS
-94 SLLAGAAAKIKN
+94 
-106 AIGGADASKED
+106 
-117 AIRRMRFRFA
+117 RFRFA

-216 ANAKRIYTIA
+216 AKAKRIYTIA

-304 VNVEDGAYFV
+304 VSVEDGAYFV
-314 AVGAALSEE
+314 AVGSALSDE
-323 AKELEFAGLTANLD
+323 AKELEFKDLTANLD
-337 KAEAGHGITRDERLA
+337 KAEAGHGIARDERLA
-352 LFRSAAEYDAFI
+352 LFRSEGEYDAFI

-393 TTKIVAIGRDK
+393 TTKIVAIGKDK

-421 VIKELGGLYKAMPET
+421 VIKELTGLYKAMPDT
-436 AWIAGCL
+436 AYIAGCL

-487 QDMKCFQIHNGN
+487 QDMKCFLINNGN

-613 MEKLLGKDVIRP
+613 MEKLLGMDVIRP

-644 EKETAKEAEAA
+644 EKEMEEAA
-655 AANANATAS
+655 AAATSEGAAKATAAT
-664 IAAANANAAASAA
+664 AAAATTAGANGVAASTANNAAA
-677 ASSTAASPNAIH
+677 TTTR
-689 RSTLLPAKDLENFTV
+689 RSTLLPLEDLQNFTV
-704 TSKSY
+704 TTKSY

-758 ERLFRYPNVIDASAA
+758 QRLFNYPNVTDPAASCAAAQTTPSASKRTAASSAA
-773 ACGAHDPRAAKNA
+773 TQTSLSNSKRTAAGNGT
-786 NASRNASAGSAVQ
+786 RRP
-799 NAPRTA
+799 NAPR
-805 SANNAAQTASAAANK
+805 
-820 TASKNAPR
+820 
-828 PSFTARRGRIGIPR
+828 GVIGIPR

-853 AAFFGKLGYEVALSG
+853 AAFFGKLGYDIVLSG
-868 KSSAQIYYKGMSTIP
+868 KSNPMIYYKGMSTIP

-901 VEKGVKKIF
+901 VEKGVKRIF

-919 DEVNRAGN
+919 DDVNHTGN

-944 MDVLRNENIQ
+944 MDVLRNENIE
-954 FMEPFLPIND
+954 FIEPFLPINN
-964 PKKMLVRL
+964 PKKMLQRL
-972 TEAFASENIPAKE
+972 TEVEFFTADNITSKE
-985 LKEAMEAGYK
+985 LKAAMDAGYK
-995 ELEQYREDVRQKGA
+995 ELEQYREDVRNKGK
-1009 EILAIAKEKHYPV
+1009 EILQTAKEKNLPV

-1027 RPYHVDPEINH
+1027 RPYHIDPEINH

-1081 AASFAAAHPEIN
+1081 AASFAAARPEIN

-1145 AVLSRRQAPDYQ
+1145 AVLSRRHVPDYK
-1157 PLVMPERPYFTH
+1157 PLIMPERAYFTH

-1183 PIHFNLVSHV
+1183 PIHFNLVTHV
-1193 LNRYGYKVVIPE
+1193 LNRYGYKVVIPD

-1240 GKYDPNHTSIVLF
+1240 GKYDPDHTSIVLF

-1332 LFDKWMQKCKEELD
+1332 LYEKWLQKCKDELD

-1355 AIRQLVKE
+1355 TIQQLVKE

-1383 ILVEYHPVANNHLED
+1383 ILVEYHPVANNHLEQ
-1398 VLAKEGAEVVMPELA
+1398 VLAREGAEVVMPELA

-1428 ILDGSWLNKVG
+1428 ILDGSWLRKVG

-1463 FTAPISIYKIA
+1463 FTSPISIYKVA

-1492 LPGEMTRL
+1492 LPGEMTKL

-1531 RSYAD
+1531 RSYED

-1547 SSEVNQLNRLKLML
+1547 ASEVNQLNRLKLML

-1570 GMTMAAPAE
+1570 GMHMAEAAE
-1579 SEEGNMA
+1579 TAENSLA